1 MKLAFA
7 GAGTIS
13 VVHAMAAA
21 AVEAE
26 IVAVASRTSERATE
40 RAGQV
45 GAAVVAF
52 EDLPAGADAVV
63 VCTPPDRHTAD
74 TLQALRAGA
83 VVLVEKPL
91 ATTLAEADA
100 IVDAGGGQV
109 IYAEN
114 LAFSPLVVA
123 TNELVRA
130 IGAPNFIEIRQ
141 LSPRPSWGE
150 FLDPARGGGV
160 LFDLGSH
167 AVALALLLAGADAP
181 VSVEATMSRS
191 ADIEVDDAAEVF
203 ITFASGMRARIETNW
218 TNPHAVWDLQVSSD
232 SGVVRTELMP
242 QPGIEHNGEP
252 VALPA
257 LASAADPHLEHYGY
271 IGQML
276 TLRDVVGGAPSPIDA
291 RFGRRV
297 LDVLSAAYAAASKP
311 GSTVSLPFAGPRNRT
326 PHQLWS
332 DTVGP

>member
-13 VVHAMAAA
+13 VVHAMAA
-21 AVEAE
+21 EATE
-26 IVAVASRTSERATE
+26 SPIVAIASRTEARAAE

-45 GAAVVAF
+45 GAEVVSF
-52 EDLPAGADAVV
+52 DSLPAGADAIV
-63 VCTPPDRHTAD
+63 VCTPPDRHAVD
-74 TLQALRAGA
+74 TLHALRSGA
-83 VVLVEKPL
+83 VVMVEKPL
-91 ATTLAEADA
+91 AATLGEADA
-100 IVDAGGGQV
+100 LIEAGGQV
-109 IYAEN
+109 LYAEN

-123 TNELVRA
+123 TNQLVGQ
-130 IGAPNFIEIRQ
+130 IGALNYIEIRQ

-167 AVALALLLAGADAP
+167 AIALALLLAGADAP
-181 VSVEATMSRS
+181 VAVEAIMSHS
-191 ADIEVDDAAEVF
+191 ADIEVDDTAEVF
-203 ITFASGMRARIETNW
+203 ITFASGLRARIETNW
-218 TNPHAVWDLQVSSD
+218 TNPDAVWDIQVSSD

-252 VALPA
+252 VALAP
-257 LASAADPHLEHYGY
+257 LVGVTDPQVEQLGY
-271 IGQML
+271 VDQML
-276 TLRDVVGGAPSPIDA
+276 TLRDVVNGVQSPIDA

-297 LDVLSAAYAAASKP
+297 LDVICAAYAAAQTE
-311 GSTVSLPFAGPRNRT
+311 GSTVALPFAGRRDRT